1 MGYVLEI
8 LCIRLL
14 VSQSL
19 ETVDEAVS
27 IFDYQLM
34 RVNLDKNEA

>member
-1 MGYVLEI
+1 MGNVLEI

-19 ETVDEAVS
+19 ETVDEVVS